1 MLIKVD
7 ISLYWKKVIPEK
19 RGKRTVSR
27 PDKTS
32 PVSESLLFILMFLVS
47 LIFNESGRYSLKREF
62 ILLLALCK

>member
-1 MLIKVD
+1 M
-7 ISLYWKKVIPEK
+7 IPEK

-32 PVSESLLFILMFLVS
+32 PGSESLLFILMFLVS